1 MPIPHDWLDREI
13 FDRVTAAISGLK
25 CLEIIY
31 SDKDGVNTT
40 RTVHPEALAQTEN
53 DGVYYLI
60 AFCELR
66 QESRTFR
73 LDHIVSAKV
82 LSASTR
88 PMERVISIKADLL
101 RRQIQ
106 KLEKLKEVLDGSE
119 NILEEISFL
128 RTSNRELKQ
137 EIVSQRSGRNFF
149 RNCALFALAVL
160 FIFAL
165 IIISVAYIN
174 GDKPRIIRKYDCDH
188 DDSRYYYRGKDD
200 LDSSIRGGIVDTYV
214 R

>member
-1 MPIPHDWLDREI
+1 MYSGNDFDRKFGSIWMAGDTMPIPHDWLDREI

-31 SDKDGVNTT
+31 SDKNGVKTT
-40 RTVHPEALAQTEN
+40 RTVHPEALAKTEN

-73 LDHIVSAKV
+73 LEHIVSATV
-82 LSASTR
+82 LSTSTR

-128 RTSNRELKQ
+128 RTRNEKLKQ
-137 EIVSQRSGRNFF
+137 EIVSQRSDKNFSRICGIIALAIQF
-149 RNCALFALAVL
+149 IYALFTY
-160 FIFAL
+160 AL
-165 IIISVAYIN
+165 IIYVW
-174 GDKPRIIRKYDCDH
+174 IIR
-188 DDSRYYYRGKDD
+188 
-200 LDSSIRGGIVDTYV
+200 
-214 R
+214 

>member
-1 MPIPHDWLDREI
+1 MYSHSGNDFDRKFGSIWMAGDTMPIPHDWLDREI

-53 DGVYYLI
+53 GGGYYLI

-66 QESRTFR
+66 QGSRTFR
-73 LDHIVSAKV
+73 LDNIVSAKV
-82 LSASTR
+82 LPASTR

-128 RTSNRELKQ
+128 RTRNEELKQ
-137 EIVSQRSGRNFF
+137 EIVSLRSDKNFSRICGIIALAILF
-149 RNCALFALAVL
+149 IYALFTY
-160 FIFAL
+160 AL
-165 IIISVAYIN
+165 IIYVW
-174 GDKPRIIRKYDCDH
+174 IIR
-188 DDSRYYYRGKDD
+188 
-200 LDSSIRGGIVDTYV
+200 
-214 R
+214 

>member
-1 MPIPHDWLDREI
+1 MYSGNDFDRKFGSIWMAGDTMPIPHDWLDREI

-31 SDKDGVNTT
+31 SDKDGVKTT
-40 RTVHPEALAQTEN
+40 RTVHPEALAKTEN

-73 LDHIVSAKV
+73 LDHIVSATV

-106 KLEKLKEVLDGSE
+106 KLKKLKEVLDGSE

-128 RTSNRELKQ
+128 RTRNEKLKQ
-137 EIVSQRSGRNFF
+137 EIVSLRSDKNFSRICGIIALAIQF
-149 RNCALFALAVL
+149 IYALFTY
-160 FIFAL
+160 AL
-165 IIISVAYIN
+165 IIYVW
-174 GDKPRIIRKYDCDH
+174 IIR
-188 DDSRYYYRGKDD
+188 
-200 LDSSIRGGIVDTYV
+200 
-214 R
+214 